1 MRQSKPWTGANI
13 RSYGELELFSGRH
26 LKFLV
31 GRARMWGRRS
41 RGPQARTG
49 VNRVSGAAGLIN
61 FNVNYCFCLFG
72 QLISG
77 KHPTYGKQELQLNFL
92 IMNNRSKI

>member
-1 MRQSKPWTGANI
+1 MRQAKSWTSADV

-41 RGPQARTG
+41 RGPQARSG
-49 VNRVSGAAGLIN
+49 VDRVSGAAGLIN
-61 FNVNYCFCLFG
+61 FNFKYWFCLLG
-72 QLISG
+72 QYTIKSSG
-77 KHPTYGKQELQLNFL
+77 KS
-92 IMNNRSKI
+92 I